1 MIDMVDELP
10 AEQSAALR
18 ARFVDGRSYADIAGT
33 QEVTE
38 AAIRQRVSRGLAG
51 LRRRIE
57 GER

>member
-1 MIDMVDELP
+1 
-10 AEQSAALR
+10 
-18 ARFVDGRSYADIAGT
+18 VDGCSYADIAHT

-38 AAIRQRVSRGLAG
+38 AAIRQRVRRGLAG